1 MWPSKT
7 INYLQMKSKIIL
19 HNQVS
24 LNGAFLGFE
33 VDMEKYYSILNSFHP
48 QYILIGSNTAKSG
61 IETYY
66 EKVPSEAP
74 DDFRKPS
81 IEKSDKRPY
90 WVVPDSRGKL
100 MGLLHTYRNAGYCK
114 DIIVL
119 ISRNTNEEYKQYLHE
134 RHYDFISAGYNK
146 VDLVNCLQK
155 LEGKYGPGTIV
166 TDCGRIL
173 AKKIFELNLVS
184 EISLILSPQLSK
196 KKYEPL
202 LYNLDIPKTIDLKL
216 VSVKKLDQDLVHFKY
231 TLLK

>member
-1 MWPSKT
+1 
-7 INYLQMKSKIIL
+7 MKSKLIL

-66 EKVPSEAP
+66 EQVPAETP

-90 WVVPDSRGKL
+90 WVVPDSTGKL

-119 ISRNTNEEYKQYLHE
+119 ISRNTAEEYKQYLHE

-146 VDLVNCLQK
+146 VDLVACLQK
-155 LEGKYGPGTIV
+155 LEEKYNPGTIV

-173 AKKIFELNLVS
+173 AKKIFELNLVR
-184 EISLILSPQLSK
+184 EISLILTPQLSK

-202 LYNLDIPKTIDLKL
+202 LYNLNIPANIELKLDAVTDLKNGL
-216 VSVKKLDQDLVHFKY
+216 LHLKY
-231 TLLK
+231 ILK

>member
-1 MWPSKT
+1 
-7 INYLQMKSKIIL
+7 MKSKIIL

-24 LNGAFLGFE
+24 VNGAFLGFE
-33 VDMEKYYSILNSFHP
+33 VDMEKYYSILNGFHP
-48 QYILIGSNTAKSG
+48 QFILIGSNTAKAG

-66 EKVPSEAP
+66 ETIPIESP

-81 IEKSDKRPY
+81 IERSDKRPY
-90 WVVPDSRGKL
+90 WVVPDSSGKL

-119 ISRNTNEEYKQYLHE
+119 ISRNTSEVYKQYLHE

-146 VDLVNCLQK
+146 IDLEYCLKK
-155 LEGKYGPGTIV
+155 LEGKYGHGTIV

-173 AKKIFELNLVS
+173 AKKIVELGLVK
-184 EISLILSPQLSK
+184 EISLIISPQISR

-202 LYNLDIPKTIDLKL
+202 LYNLNIPSNIKLKL
-216 VSVKKLDQDLVHFKY
+216 NAVTQLENGLVHLKY
-231 TLLK
+231 TLC

>member
-1 MWPSKT
+1 
-7 INYLQMKSKIIL
+7 MKSTVIL

-33 VDMEKYYSILNSFHP
+33 VDMEKYYSILNDFHP

-66 EKVPSEAP
+66 EKIPVESA

-90 WVVPDSRGKL
+90 WVVPDSTGKL
-100 MGLLHTYRNAGYCK
+100 IGLLHTYRNAGYCK

-119 ISRNTNEEYKQYLHE
+119 ISRNTSEEYKQYLHE
-134 RHYDFISAGYNK
+134 RHYDSVSAGYNK
-146 VDLVNCLQK
+146 VDLAFCLQK
-155 LEGKYGPGTIV
+155 LEEKYGPGTIV

-173 AKKIFELNLVS
+173 AKKILELNLVN
-184 EISLILSPQLSK
+184 EISLIISPHISR

-202 LYNLDIPKTIDLKL
+202 LNNLNIPSNLELKL
-216 VSVKKLDQDLVHFKY
+216 DMVTKLDNGLVHLKY
-231 TLLK
+231 TCI

>member
-1 MWPSKT
+1 
-7 INYLQMKSKIIL
+7 MKSKVIL

-33 VDMEKYYSILNSFHP
+33 VNMEKYYSILNSFHP

-66 EKVPSEAP
+66 EQIPAEVP

-90 WVVPDSRGKL
+90 WVVPDSTGKL

-119 ISRNTNEEYKQYLHE
+119 ISKYNC
-134 RHYDFISAGYNK
+134 FIK
-146 VDLVNCLQK
+146 V
-155 LEGKYGPGTIV
+155 
-166 TDCGRIL
+166 
-173 AKKIFELNLVS
+173 
-184 EISLILSPQLSK
+184 
-196 KKYEPL
+196 
-202 LYNLDIPKTIDLKL
+202 KTICFRNHLQSIPL
-216 VSVKKLDQDLVHFKY
+216 GNSNGSTFQECRP
-231 TLLK
+231 